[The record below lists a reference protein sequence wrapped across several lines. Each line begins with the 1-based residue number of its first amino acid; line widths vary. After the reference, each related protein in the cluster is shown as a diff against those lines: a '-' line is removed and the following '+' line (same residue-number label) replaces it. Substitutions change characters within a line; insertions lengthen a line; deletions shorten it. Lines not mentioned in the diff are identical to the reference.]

1 VATLRRSRAKRR
13 PSHDGSTHQR
23 DQELLDGLSAAGRLA
38 IAAAL
43 EAAIDLG
50 HNFLG
55 CEHLV
60 LGLTEAEGTGGN
72 LLRDLGIESESIR
85 RAIPALV
92 GAAALGYTN
101 AHRVLAPAVAD
112 RLDDVDR
119 RLEDFEERLKAGGL

>member
-1 VATLRRSRAKRR
+1 
-13 PSHDGSTHQR
+13 
-23 DQELLDGLSAAGRLA
+23 LDGLSAAGRLA